1 MQGEAP
7 DDRVSA
13 PWRVLAA
20 VVMLGLLWQLQQ
32 PLLLLFGAVLVAL
45 ALRALARPLSRHG
58 VLKMRHAVLLATLV
72 LTLAIAAALWL
83 LGGPLSTQFEE
94 LRNQLPQSWRAAE
107 RWLRERPFGPRIL
120 DSLQDGDSMP
130 WDGIAGMA
138 MRTANAASGLL
149 LIVLIGIYLAL
160 DAGLYR
166 DGMVRLVP
174 PRRRGLAR
182 DALDATG
189 DALTRWLLGQAV
201 MMVVVGVVVTVGL
214 SLLGVPLA
222 LALGVIAGVLEFVP
236 FFGPIVSGLLA
247 VLVAFSLGPQQALYV
262 ALLFV
267 VVQQLE
273 GNVLMPLVQ
282 RWAVHLPPALAVA
295 GVVVFGSLFGI
306 PGIVFG
312 TPLSVVT
319 MVLVKRLYV
328 EHLLERAPTHDDA

>member
-32 PLLLLFGAVLVAL
+32 PLLLLFGAVLAAL

-58 VLKMRHAVLLATLV
+58 ALKMRHAVLLATLV

-94 LRNQLPQSWRAAE
+94 LRSQLPQSWRAAE

-282 RWAVHLPPALAVA
+282 RWAVHLPPALTVA

-312 TPLSVVT
+312 TPLTVVT

>member
-94 LRNQLPQSWRAAE
+94 LRSQLPQSWRAAE

-166 DGMVRLVP
+166 DGMVRPVP

-328 EHLLERAPTHDDA
+328 EHILERAPTHDDA